1 MRCRMDTGGYSRQSR
16 LEPRMIFAGRNVS
29 RRETTC
35 VGEYPVVINPI
46 WPCPY
51 IRVAHAQCEGFYAR
65 LAYRIPMSRYAG
77 TLLDLEYQHTIGIG
91 LLDIVV
97 TVRVGIPLTLS
108 LDKLD
113 LLERA
118 G

>member
-51 IRVAHAQCEGFYAR
+51 IRLAHAQCEGFCAR
-65 LAYRIPMSRYAG
+65 LAYSIPKRRYTG
-77 TLLDLEYQHTIGIG
+77 TLPDLEYQHAVGIC
-91 LLDIVV
+91 LLDITV
-97 TVRVGIPLTLS
+97 TVMVGAPPNPIP
-108 LDKLD
+108 
-113 LLERA
+113 R
-118 G
+118 